1 MKQVSNKQFS
11 NLSKKQCIEMIAN
24 YRRNIKDAERF
35 YKDCLERE
43 INNYKAGIV
52 DVERILLTK
61 YKTVIK

>member
-1 MKQVSNKQFS
+1 MTNKQFK

-24 YRRNIKDAERF
+24 YRRSIRDAERF
-35 YKDCLERE
+35 YKECLERE
-43 INNYKAGIV
+43 TNNYKTGIA

>member
-1 MKQVSNKQFS
+1 MKQVSNKQFK

-24 YRRNIKDAERF
+24 YRRSIRDAERF

-43 INNYKAGIV
+43 TNNYKAGIV
-52 DVERILLTK
+52 DVEHILLTK